1 MSHLFFDAQAFNQP
15 IETWDVSS
23 VVSMEFMFRKAI
35 AFNQPLSNWNTIGL
49 NGMSNMFSAA
59 SSFNQ
64 PIGNWNTENV
74 LYMDGVFLNASSF
87 NQPIGDWKTDKVF
100 NMSRMFL
107 GATSFNQELNKW
119 NTSNVNN
126 MREMFNGASSFNQ
139 PLSSWNTKNL
149 TDMQRMFRNTTEFN
163 PSIAKWDVTSVYHMS
178 DMFGGTGLC
187 TDNYDSL
194 LISWSTQPV
203 RTTLIVDFGFSKYSS
218 AAADARAVLVGKD
231 WNIIDRGLGETALSK
246 CVSIS
251 LSIGFDHSLKV
262 FPNPANNFLTIAID
276 EPSKFLLLNQ
286 SGTEVLQSNNS
297 KTIDLSE
304 VKAGVY
310 IYQVQTSTTT
320 YTGRLVV
327 E

>member
-35 AFNQPLSNWNTIGL
+35 AFNQP
-49 NGMSNMFSAA
+49 
-59 SSFNQ
+59 
-64 PIGNWNTENV
+64 
-74 LYMDGVFLNASSF
+74 
-87 NQPIGDWKTDKVF
+87 IGDWKTDEVF
-100 NMSRMFL
+100 NMSRIFL
-107 GATSFNQELNKW
+107 
-119 NTSNVNN
+119 
-126 MREMFNGASSFNQ
+126 RASSFNQ

-149 TDMQRMFRNTTEFN
+149 TDMQRMFRNTTQFN
-163 PSIAKWDVTSVYHMS
+163 QSIAKWDVTSVYHMS

-246 CVSIS
+246 CITTS
-251 LSIGFDHSLKV
+251 LSTGFDHSLKV
-262 FPNPANNFLTIAID
+262 FPNPANSFLTIAID

-286 SGTEVLQSNNS
+286 LGTEVLQSNNS
-297 KTIDLSE
+297 KIIDLSE
-304 VKAGVY
+304 VKTGVY